1 MKIRVPLFLA
11 IPLAIVVVALV
22 GFLLLSPRIAYRR
35 QASAAFEDARSLWQE
50 KGSSSYTIVVT
61 SNSRIGQT
69 GGKNV
74 IRVQAG
80 EIADAHNPNCPA
92 CSASQ
97 FAALTVEGLF
107 QRIST
112 ECLRDFPKQFCNV
125 KYDEDLGFPRRL
137 DTYPYNLDGQE
148 RPSITVEQVILT
160 QGQE

>member
-1 MKIRVPLFLA
+1 MA
-11 IPLAIVVVALV
+11 ALE
-22 GFLLLSPRIAYRR
+22 G
-35 QASAAFEDARSLWQE
+35 ARSLWQE
-50 KGSSSYTIVVT
+50 KGSSSYTIVVI
-61 SNSRIGQT
+61 SNSHRQQT
-69 GGKNV
+69 GGRNV

-80 EIADAHNPNCPA
+80 EIAEAHNPNCPSCPA
-92 CSASQ
+92 GH
-97 FAALTVEGLF
+97 FAALTVERLF